1 MAAGAKYIFLGGGGT
16 NQRQPPPTEDRRE
29 CGDTPPPT
37 WETGWNAAIPPP
49 PRMPPYLRK
58 EADQADMDPGC
69 SSTLQGLSLLLQ
81 AKQEVGLD

>member
-1 MAAGAKYIFLGGGGT
+1 MAAGAKYIFLGGGWAQT
-16 NQRQPPPTEDRRE
+16 NANLPPRKTD
-29 CGDTPPPT
+29 GNAATPPPT